1 MKNRAIV
8 LRQPAEARRQPGLQP
23 VLYRARTVR
32 SHEFC
37 PHAGSQF
44 VFSGVLNGELKVAP
58 VDLFEGSGAPYGSSD
73 LPVHILR
80 NCGANS
86 FFIAEALVDSSSS
99 SSGSARHGPE
109 GQTFVSP
116 RVPKPL
122 SGIED
127 AFFQPLIGGA
137 GHLKKSSFF
146 VLQCYTNSVLLMPR

>member
-37 PHAGSQF
+37 PHTGSQF
-44 VFSGVLNGELKVAP
+44 VFAGVLNGELKVP
-58 VDLFEGSGAPYGSSD
+58 SVDLFEGSGAPYGPSD

-80 NCGANS
+80 QCGANS
-86 FFIAEALVDSSSS
+86 FFITEALVDSSSS

-109 GQTFVSP
+109 GQTPVSMRMP
-116 RVPKPL
+116 QTL
-122 SGIED
+122 GGIED

-137 GHLKKSSFF
+137 GHLKNPLFLF
-146 VLQCYTNSVLLMPR
+146 YN

>member
-58 VDLFEGSGAPYGSSD
+58 VDLLKGSGAPYGSSD
-73 LPVHILR
+73 LPVHIPR
-80 NCGANS
+80 HCGADS
-86 FFIAEALVDSSSS
+86 FFVAEALVDSSSS

-109 GQTFVSP
+109 GQTFVSA
-116 RVPKPL
+116 RVPQPL
-122 SGIED
+122 GSTED
-127 AFFQPLIGGA
+127 AFFQALIGGA
-137 GHLKKSSFF
+137 GHKKI
-146 VLQCYTNSVLLMPR
+146 LLFLFYNVTLTVYY